1 MTRHWPIIATL
12 VLALVTGG
20 ALASSKHHAGQT
32 RHRAPAYVGHAP
44 SFEPA
49 RMIEVRP
56 GLIISS
62 YDCVTDEGYGRY
74 VPCSAG
80 AKR

>member
-1 MTRHWPIIATL
+1 MQHHRPIIAL
-12 VLALVTGG
+12 SVLS
-20 ALASSKHHAGQT
+20 LATIDVAYAGMKH
-32 RHRAPAYVGHAP
+32 RHHRGAPAAVAWAP

-62 YDCVTDEGYGRY
+62 YDCFTDEGYGRY
-74 VPCSAG
+74 SPCNGNS
-80 AKR
+80 KR